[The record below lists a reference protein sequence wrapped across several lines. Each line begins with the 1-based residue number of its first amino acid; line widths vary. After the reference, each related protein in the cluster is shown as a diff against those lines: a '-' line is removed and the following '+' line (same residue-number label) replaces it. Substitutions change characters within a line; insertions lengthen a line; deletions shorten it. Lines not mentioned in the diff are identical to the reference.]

1 MRSDEIRPGDLVA
14 GKYRVRAILSR
25 SRGMLVE
32 AFHTE
37 FDQRVVIRILSPA
50 MCDAKE
56 IERFRREARTLAKL
70 ESEHVA
76 RIFDVGTES
85 DGTFYFVRQ
94 YLEGQDLAAHLKKRG
109 RLPLQEA
116 VLYILQAAE
125 AMAETHS
132 HHIIL
137 REMQPQHLFLT
148 QRLGVSLVKVVDFGT
163 AKLLRDAAPPGAGGE
178 LTATTM
184 FGLSPYSSPELVR
197 KAKNVDVRTDIWS
210 LGAILYELLAGKPP
224 FHGEMAALM
233 LAITKDD
240 PIPITQQRPDLPRE
254 LDPIIGWCLAKDVDG
269 RFANVH
275 AFAHALL
282 PYAPPEG
289 QVLVTRIGAMAAAAK
304 ERRPASVPPA
314 PPIGGAG
321 SATRAATP
329 AAKQGPPKGPPP
341 RPAAGKPARSL
352 DDADSVTQLRGIDL
366 DDDEEDERI
375 ATKVMT
381 SPAELASVQQ
391 KKPGGPP
398 GRPPPAAGAG
408 PRPPV
413 PASRPQ
419 PPAASAAAPPSPAG
433 ASGGE
438 APFERTVFI
447 GSDFVPPAAGPAKPA
462 AGAPAQKPA
471 AQPMFAGA
479 AQGME
484 IPKPTAQPNARPPS
498 MPGIGAPPSVGQ
510 PGGMAAPQG
519 PGAQGGPSPAGGP
532 GASPAGSSVLG
543 PSLNLDAPRA
553 AWGGAADPNRQPTP
567 MSSVMPAGPPS
578 FGPPPP
584 SSAVGTGP
592 HAALEPA
599 KNAGARK
606 VAIAAIAAAC
616 VLLPAL
622 ALLFIFGSTGSGQA
636 SGAAADTTG
645 AASVPAPAT
654 ADPTAAPTATET
666 PSVASTAEPDPSTSA
681 APTSAPAA
689 STPPA
694 STVAAVPTTT
704 ASSTKSVAAAPT
716 TTATSKPTATQAATT
731 PPPTATAT
739 TPPSGGGDMGTL
751 VAVAVG
757 GTCAFSVNGASKGS
771 GSSIKVS
778 LKPGSYSVSCK
789 PPSGATKTRSVS
801 VTSGGTAMAMF
812 KLQ

>member
-76 RIFDVGTES
+76 RIFDVGTEG

-94 YLEGQDLAAHLKKRG
+94 YLEGQDLAAYLKKRG
-109 RLPLQEA
+109 RLPLPEA
-116 VLYILQAAE
+116 VLYVLQAAE

-132 HHIIL
+132 HQIIL

-163 AKLLRDAAPPGAGGE
+163 AKLLRDAAAPGAGGE

-224 FHGEMAALM
+224 FQGEMAALM

-240 PIPITQQRPDLPRE
+240 PVPLTQLRPDLPRE
-254 LDPIIGWCLAKDVDG
+254 LDQVIGWCLAKDVDR
-269 RFANVH
+269 RFGGVH

-289 QVLVTRIGAMAAAAK
+289 QVLVTRIGAMANAAREK
-304 ERRPASVPPA
+304 RPASVPPA
-314 PPIGGAG
+314 PPIATSGGA
-321 SATRAATP
+321 AAPRAQSP
-329 AAKQGPPKGPPP
+329 AAKQVPPP
-341 RPAAGKPARSL
+341 PAAGKPAPRPAAGRPAERLEDS
-352 DDADSVTQLRGIDL
+352 DSVTQLHGADL
-366 DDDEEDERI
+366 VDDDEDERI
-375 ATKVMT
+375 ATKVMS
-381 SPAELASVQQ
+381 SPADAMQAM
-391 KKPGGPP
+391 KKPGGAPP
-398 GRPPPAAGAG
+398 ARQAPPAAGQRPPPPAAAAQ
-408 PRPPV
+408 
-413 PASRPQ
+413 PAPPQ
-419 PPAASAAAPPSPAG
+419 PAAG
-433 ASGGE
+433 GGGGE
-438 APFERTVFI
+438 ATFERTVFM
-447 GSDFVPPAAGPAKPA
+447 GNDFVPTSPGPVKPPAPPARP
-462 AGAPAQKPA
+462 GSG
-471 AQPMFAGA
+471 QPMFAGA
-479 AQGME
+479 AQGLE
-484 IPKPTAQPNARPPS
+484 IPKGAAIPQPSSPQQPPQQNARPASQPGLS
-498 MPGIGAPPSVGQ
+498 PGPMMPGAP
-510 PGGMAAPQG
+510 A
-519 PGAQGGPSPAGGP
+519 GPSGPASGPAGL
-532 GASPAGSSVLG
+532 LG
-543 PSLNLDAPRA
+543 PSLNLDAPRP
-553 AWGGAADPNRQPTP
+553 AWGAPSAEGQRQATP
-567 MSSVMPAGPPS
+567 MSSVVPAGPPS

-584 SSAVGTGP
+584 LSSAAGTGP
-592 HAALEPA
+592 HSAQAGP

-606 VAIAAIAAAC
+606 AAIAAIAAAC

-622 ALLFIFGSTGSGQA
+622 ALLFIFGGRGGDSGS
-636 SGAAADTTG
+636 AAAPGTAAITVPAPTTPPP
-645 AASVPAPAT
+645 STVPAPADT
-654 ADPTAAPTATET
+654 PAPVASPADVAPTQAPTAAGSPPPTVAGGSGTGSPPATT
-666 PSVASTAEPDPSTSA
+666 GKGSTASVAPPVSA
-681 APTSAPAA
+681 
-689 STPPA
+689 
-694 STVAAVPTTT
+694 
-704 ASSTKSVAAAPT
+704 
-716 TTATSKPTATQAATT
+716 KPTATQA
-731 PPPTATAT
+731 PTAAPTQAPT
-739 TPPSGGGDMGTL
+739 STPSSGGDMGTL

-757 GTCAFSVNGASKGS
+757 GSCAFTVNGASKGS
-771 GSSIKVS
+771 GTSIKVS

-812 KLQ
+812 KL

>member
-76 RIFDVGTES
+76 RIFDVGTEA
-85 DGTFYFVRQ
+85 DGAFYFVRQ

-109 RLPLQEA
+109 RLPLPEA
-116 VLYILQAAE
+116 VLYVLQAAE

-132 HHIIL
+132 HQIIL

-210 LGAILYELLAGKPP
+210 LGTILYELLAGKPP
-224 FHGEMAALM
+224 FQGEMAALM

-240 PIPITQQRPDLPRE
+240 PVPLTQLRPDLPRE
-254 LDPIIGWCLAKDVDG
+254 MDHVIGWCLAKDIDR
-269 RFANVH
+269 RFTNVH

-289 QVLVTRIGAMAAAAK
+289 QVLVTRIGAMASAAK
-304 ERRPASVPPA
+304 KRPASVPP
-314 PPIGGAG
+314 PPPPAGA
-321 SATRAATP
+321 SAGAARPQSP
-329 AAKQGPPKGPPP
+329 AAKQQPPKITP
-341 RPAAGKPARSL
+341 RPAAGRPVQSGE
-352 DDADSVTQLRGIDL
+352 DSDSVTNLHGIDL
-366 DDDEEDERI
+366 VDDEDEAI
-375 ATKVMT
+375 ATKIMT
-381 SPAELASVQQ
+381 SPAELMNPQ
-391 KKPGGPP
+391 KPGP
-398 GRPPPAAGAG
+398 AG
-408 PRPPV
+408 PRPSAGQPAAQPGGRPQSTPPPRRP
-413 PASRPQ
+413 PAS
-419 PPAASAAAPPSPAG
+419 PPSPSAQSQEQAG
-433 ASGGE
+433 GGE

-447 GSDFVPPAAGPAKPA
+447 GADFVPPQAGPAKPP
-462 AGAPAQKPA
+462 APAQNRPPGG
-471 AQPMFAGA
+471 QPMFAGA

-484 IPKPTAQPNARPPS
+484 
-498 MPGIGAPPSVGQ
+498 M
-510 PGGMAAPQG
+510 PQG
-519 PGAQGGPSPAGGP
+519 SASPGAQQNRPNSIPGTMPSPNQPMGGGQQAGP
-532 GASPAGSSVLG
+532 GGNPSVLG
-543 PSLNLDAPRA
+543 PQLNLDAPRPQ
-553 AWGGAADPNRQPTP
+553 WGPAPADGNRQPTP
-567 MSSVMPAGPPS
+567 MATAMPVGPPS

-592 HAALEPA
+592 HSAMAPA
-599 KNAGARK
+599 PNAGARK
-606 VAIAAIAAAC
+606 VKIAAIAAAG

-622 ALLFIFGSTGSGQA
+622 ALALIFGGSSDKPGPA
-636 SGAAADTTG
+636 TDATG
-645 AASVPAPAT
+645 AMTVPSPSASPALPSVTAT
-654 ADPTAAPTATET
+654 ASEAPTPAATPDLPVPTQAPTAVSVGTSSPPNTAAVPT
-666 PSVASTAEPDPSTSA
+666 PTPTNKPTGAIPTATAKASATSTTTA
-681 APTSAPAA
+681 
-689 STPPA
+689 PPA
-694 STVAAVPTTT
+694 ST
-704 ASSTKSVAAAPT
+704 
-716 TTATSKPTATQAATT
+716 
-731 PPPTATAT
+731 PTATAAA
-739 TPPSGGGDMGTL
+739 GGGDMGTL

-771 GSSIKVS
+771 GSSIKVP
-778 LKPGSYSVSCK
+778 LKAGSYSVSCK
-789 PPSGATKTRSVS
+789 PPSGATKTRSVNVS
-801 VTSGGTAMAMF
+801 SGGTAMAMF